1 VPDEVYDKLIVP
13 SLDNLKLREIKQY
26 NSYCEDH
33 REKMKRLIDFSNLEH
48 IQLQVDDLKNTS
60 FVQVEKSLESYIIFI
75 EL

>member
-26 NSYCEDH
+26 SSYCEDH